1 MKKRVIALICFF
13 VILLSN
19 FLGCKKEVNLNADFS
34 VGGNQNKNIIKVE
47 KYADITDSFSYYDYS
62 KASKDLVKVIYSFAE
77 IDEVIMPS
85 YKIGNPSTWNPIGM
99 WVDAVTNIPTNPLQT
114 GYLKKRFSL
123 PTYVGDNRFLARGGE
138 NITMIASVLGSTY
151 AGVDMSNL
159 KLGESAHDMVEMTL
173 AGYNTGTKLV
183 TNAGTQG
190 QSFWY
195 DLFPQILFAR
205 LYAEYTDTEYMKEM
219 VLNGANEW
227 LESLPNFVKNGEVNY
242 EFVGYDVVNEAGTEV
257 GDHIE
262 PPNGGLAFLFYSA
275 YKISG
280 EQKYL
285 DGAKE
290 VLDYLQ
296 TYQKNPNYEAL
307 TDYAPLVA
315 SILNREHGTNYDTGK
330 FLDYLFEG
338 DSAFRSGW
346 CVMDGNFGDYSV
358 NGLVGQSGDYAFS
371 MNTFHL
377 ASALANTVKYDT
389 RYANVVGKYLL
400 NVVNN
405 AKVFFPQNISL
416 SKQTM
421 GSYLPFDKNGS
432 LCYEGFR
439 NRDGGFAMGD
449 ATEMFGQPC
458 DLSLY
463 SSVFI
468 GMLGGI
474 VEETNQKGILRYD
487 LNATDSYGVNDYP
500 TYLIYNPYNQNKT
513 IIFETDNKRYDLF
526 DSTNG
531 VLLGRNLSGNS
542 RVIVPAKSSV
552 VVTILPAMSEFTE
565 KDNKILVGDIA
576 VYTYKPSVEV
586 DIRSRQT
593 LYSNTDINIRYSAG
607 KDDSVTAMK
616 IYFGDILVYDGE
628 PIETFRYDKNL
639 LPDTDYTMKIEIQ
652 TAKGGY
658 DYVTKRVVAF

>member
-1 MKKRVIALICFF
+1 MKKRVTALICFF

-19 FLGCKKEVNLNADFS
+19 FAGCKKEVNLNADFS

-47 KYADITDSFSYYDYS
+47 NYADITDSFSYYDYS
-62 KASKDLVKVIYSFAE
+62 KASKDLVKVIYSFAKV
-77 IDEVIMPS
+77 DEVIMPG

-99 WVDAVTNIPTNPLQT
+99 WVDAVTNVQTNPLQT

-159 KLGESAHDMVEMTL
+159 KLGESAYDMVEMTL

-227 LESLPNFVKNGEVNY
+227 LEALPNFVKNGEVNY

-377 ASALANTVKYDT
+377 ASTLANTVKYDT
-389 RYANVVGKYLL
+389 RYASVVGKYLL

-405 AKVFFPQNISL
+405 AKVFFSQNIPL

-421 GSYLPFDKNGS
+421 DCYLPFDKNGS

-474 VEETNQKGILRYD
+474 VEETNQKGVLRYD

-500 TYLIYNPYNQNKT
+500 SYLLYNPYEQNKT
-513 IIFETDNKRYDLF
+513 VIFETDNQLYDLF

-542 RVIVPAKSSV
+542 RVIVPAKSGV
-552 VVTILPAMSEFTE
+552 VVTVLPAMSEFIE
-565 KDNKILVGDIA
+565 KDNKIFVDNIA

-586 DIRSRQT
+586 NIRSRQT
-593 LYSNTDINIRYSAG
+593 LYSDTDINISCSVG
-607 KDDSVTAMK
+607 KEDSVTAMK

-639 LPDTDYTMKIEIQ
+639 LPDTDYTMKIEIT